1 MTYLKTLKYIKLYL
15 GGLAEWLMRPPR
27 KRMGESPWRF
37 ESSTLRT
44 IGIIILFLSYLFIFN
59 IVNAQSEQRLCSDEI
74 LYGPDGIFQ
83 QPYVVYR
90 GIKITAS
97 DFGVYHGEEFNV
109 VVEAIIDAKEE
120 NNCMMSVLKD
130 PESKI
135 EIFVTL
141 DDDYS
146 KLEKNAIDHK
156 EIPLSAKTKDEKIY
170 DNNGNEIGSKSTYII
185 PYRFDKYFEEGDDKG
200 KMRLGNYFFIVRITV
215 SELLNPDTN
224 YRVKY
229 ITTEPLPDLHIR
241 KPEFASFIVKDNVV
255 DLANNKGKLIFE
267 YDLNNVDANDKLY
280 IFYDMD
286 NDGIYEIGSDDGY
299 YFDPAG
305 EITIECTFSKSGDEI
320 HYNCSVPELQKGD
333 GSKTNNVEGNLK
345 IQVGSYSGDFFIA
358 LGDYRL
364 DLDKDGTEDYY
375 FATEHKSIPL
385 NLCYETYSCKV
396 EPIGPGP
403 KSFEGFLKNISNT
416 IFYVI
421 AISVVL
427 MIIIGGFM
435 MLTSAGNY
443 ERIQQGKRIITYAI
457 VGFIVA
463 LFANIIFAL
472 IKTIFS

>member
-59 IVNAQSEQRLCSDEI
+59 IVNAQSEPRLCSDEI
-74 LYGPDGIFQ
+74 LYESDGIFQ

-90 GIKITAS
+90 GIEITAS

-135 EIFVTL
+135 EIVVT
-141 DDDYS
+141 DIS
-146 KLEKNAIDHK
+146 TNIDRK
-156 EIPLSAKTKDEKIY
+156 EILLSKKTKDEKIY
-170 DNNGNEIGSKSTYII
+170 DNNGNEIGSKLTYII
-185 PYRFDKYFEEGDDKG
+185 PYRFDKFEGSG
-200 KMRLGNYFFIVRITV
+200 KMKLGDYLFSVIIKA
-215 SELLNPDTN
+215 SEILNLDTGE
-224 YRVKY
+224 KAT
-229 ITTEPLPDLHIR
+229 ISKHFTLPYLHIR

-255 DLANNKGKLIFE
+255 DLANNEGKLIFE
-267 YDLNNVDANDKLY
+267 YDLNNVDAKDKLY

-286 NDGIYEIGSDDGY
+286 DDGIYEIGSDDGY
-299 YFDPAG
+299 YFDRDG
-305 EITIECTFSKSGDEI
+305 KITIECTFSKSGDEI
-320 HYNCSVPELQKGD
+320 HYKCSVPELQKED
-333 GSKTNNVEGNLK
+333 GSKEGNLK
-345 IQVGSYSGDFFIA
+345 IKAGSYSGDFFIA
-358 LGDYRL
+358 LADYRL

-403 KSFEGFLKNISNT
+403 KSFEEFLKNISNT